1 MTKQEFIKELREK
14 LFDLPK
20 SELEDRLGFY
30 IEMIEDGIEEG
41 KTEEEAVA
49 EIGGAEIVCA
59 RIREELSGA
68 ECNDEEKFETVAESK
83 ELAQSNEI
91 AVLPTAKKKRE
102 LSKTASI
109 LIFWIGSPIW
119 LALAIT
125 LFAAVL
131 VLYVSLWAAVL
142 SVWSVFGACVAA
154 APALVVLS
162 VINAVSGGSSA
173 VFMLACALVFAGIG
187 IFLFFGSLYATRG
200 SIWLSKTC
208 INYLKKFHKEVA

>member
-14 LFDLPK
+14 LSDLPK

-91 AVLPTAKKKRE
+91 AVLPTAEKKSG

-125 LFAAVL
+125 LYAVL
-131 VLYVSLWAAVL
+131 
-142 SVWSVFGACVAA
+142 WSV
-154 APALVVLS
+154 VV
-162 VINAVSGGSSA
+162 
-173 VFMLACALVFAGIG
+173 
-187 IFLFFGSLYATRG
+187 SLYAVNLSLAASTLAIVFVPVLLVKGRFLSALLTLG
-200 SIWLSKTC
+200 AVLFVAGLAIFTFFLSKQVTLLMFKLSKK
-208 INYLKKFHKEVA
+208 ILLAVKASLLKRKEEGK